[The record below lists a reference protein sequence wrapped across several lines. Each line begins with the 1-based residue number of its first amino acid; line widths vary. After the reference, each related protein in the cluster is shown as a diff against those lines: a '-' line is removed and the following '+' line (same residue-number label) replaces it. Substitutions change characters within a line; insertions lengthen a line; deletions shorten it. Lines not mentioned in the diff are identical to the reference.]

1 MSYNKKEIE
10 ALASLEKTIE
20 LTDETS
26 PAYASLIAARDDLK
40 SRLSTVTVTPTPPN
54 PYNSQGENT
63 YRVEEEETAGWAE
76 VDGEGNNSGLTK
88 AEAQEV
94 VQRLYDNGYAPNRIR
109 IVVDGQR

>member
-26 PAYASLIAARDDLK
+26 PAYASLISARDDLK
-40 SRLSTVTVTPTPPN
+40 SKLSNVTITPPN
-54 PYNSQGENT
+54 PYNPQGEKT
-63 YRVEEEETAGWAE
+63 YSIEEEQTAGWAV
-76 VDGEGNNSGLTK
+76 VDNGSNLTK
-88 AEAQEV
+88 AEAQER
-94 VQRLYDNGYAPNRIR
+94 VQKLYDNGYAPNRIR

>member
-26 PAYASLIAARDDLK
+26 PAYASLISARDDLK
-40 SRLSTVTVTPTPPN
+40 SRLSNVTVTPTPPN

-63 YRVEEEETAGWAE
+63 YRVEEEQTAGWAE
-76 VDGEGNNSGLTK
+76 VDNGSGLTK
-88 AEAQEV
+88 PEAQEL
-94 VQRLYDNGYAPNRIR
+94 VQRLYDNGYAPNRVR
-109 IVVDGQR
+109 ILVDGQR

>member
-26 PAYASLIAARDDLK
+26 PAYASLITARDDLK
-40 SRLSTVTVTPTPPN
+40 SRLSNVTVTPTPPN

-63 YRVEEEETAGWAE
+63 YRVEEEQTAGWAE
-76 VDGEGNNSGLTK
+76 VENASHLTK
-88 AEAQEV
+88 TEAQEV
-94 VQRLYDNGYAPNRIR
+94 VQRLYDNGFAPNRIR

>member
-26 PAYASLIAARDDLK
+26 PAYASLITARDDLK
-40 SRLSTVTVTPTPPN
+40 SRLSNVTVTPTPPN

-63 YRVEEEETAGWAE
+63 YRVEEEQTAGWAV
-76 VDGEGNNSGLTK
+76 VDNGSGLTK
-88 AEAQEV
+88 PEAQEL
-94 VQRLYDNGYAPNRIR
+94 VQRLYDNGYAPNRVR
-109 IVVDGQR
+109 ILVDGQR

>member
-26 PAYASLIAARDDLK
+26 PAYASLISARDDLK
-40 SRLSTVTVTPTPPN
+40 SRLSNVTVTPTPPN

-63 YRVEEEETAGWAE
+63 YRVEEEQTAGWAV
-76 VDGEGNNSGLTK
+76 VDNGSDLTK
-88 AEAQEV
+88 PEAQEL
-94 VQRLYDNGYAPNRIR
+94 VQRLYDNGYAPNRVR
-109 IVVDGQR
+109 ILVDGQR

>member
-26 PAYASLIAARDDLK
+26 PAYASLISARDDLK
-40 SRLSTVTVTPTPPN
+40 SKLSNVTITPPTPPN
-54 PYNSQGENT
+54 PYNSQGEKT
-63 YRVEEEETAGWAE
+63 YRVEEEQTAGWAV
-76 VDGEGNNSGLTK
+76 VDNGSNLTK

-94 VQRLYDNGYAPNRIR
+94 VQRLYDNGYAPNRVR
-109 IVVDGQR
+109 ILVDGQR